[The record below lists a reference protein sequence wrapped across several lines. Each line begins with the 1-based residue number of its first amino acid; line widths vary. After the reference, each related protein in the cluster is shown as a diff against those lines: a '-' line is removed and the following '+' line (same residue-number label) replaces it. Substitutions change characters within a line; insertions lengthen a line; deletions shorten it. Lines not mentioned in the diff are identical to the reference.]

1 MRTNRPKALHTYCE
15 QHSTAPSKVLYQLE
29 RETHL
34 KTLAPQM
41 LSGPLQGRLL
51 SLLSKMIRPKRILE
65 VGTFTGYAALSL
77 AEGLSDEGRLHT
89 IEVNPEL
96 EYLIRKYIRKAGLE
110 NQITLHMGDAEE
122 VIPQLEERFDLV
134 FLDAG
139 KRDYDRHYD
148 LVIEK
153 VNPGGLILADN
164 VLWSG
169 KVVDA
174 EYDQDTHEIDAFNK
188 KILADERVE
197 NLILPIRDG
206 LQIARKL

>member
-1 MRTNRPKALHTYCE
+1 MNIFKALHTYCA
-15 QHSTAPSKVLYQLE
+15 QHATPPSAILYQLE

-51 SLLSKMIRPKRILE
+51 SFLSKMLRPRRVLE
-65 VGTFTGYAALSL
+65 VGTFTGYAAICM
-77 AEGLSDEGRLHT
+77 AEGLPDDGRLHT

-96 EYLIRKYIRKAGLE
+96 EYLIRKYIKKADLE
-110 NQITLHMGDAEE
+110 ECIKVHIGDAQ
-122 VIPQLEERFDLV
+122 VIIPTLEEQFDLV

-139 KRDYDRHYD
+139 KRDYEQHYD

-164 VLWSG
+164 VLWSA
-169 KVVDA
+169 KVVQS
-174 EYDQDTHEIDAFNK
+174 EYDEDTRKMDAFNK
-188 KILADERVE
+188 KVLADERVE
-197 NLILPIRDG
+197 NLTLPVRDG
-206 LQIARKL
+206 LLLARKL